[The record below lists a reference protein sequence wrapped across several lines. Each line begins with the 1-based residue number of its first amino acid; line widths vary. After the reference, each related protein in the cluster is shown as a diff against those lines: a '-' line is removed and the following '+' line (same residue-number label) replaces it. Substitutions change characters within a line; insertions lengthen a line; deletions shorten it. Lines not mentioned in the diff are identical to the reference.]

1 MHISL
6 PKIILV
12 QQIESQETLVNSVEA
27 YYKNF
32 LAALPRI
39 ALAIFIIVAGILIAR
54 LITNFYRKRILK
66 QADDPLMAR
75 FLAQAIKFILVCITI
90 MIGLQVAGLD
100 SFATGLLTAVG
111 GGAIILG
118 FAFQDIGKNF
128 LAGIILAF
136 SRPFNINDTIMIDEH
151 FGKVRAL
158 NFRYTHI
165 KTSDGRDI
173 FIPNSDVLTKPVQNY
188 TADGFFRN
196 DFIVGIG
203 YEDDIT
209 AVKEIIFNILDN
221 HEGVV
226 EDDDHQNFVIENE
239 LGPST
244 INLKVFFWVNTID
257 YRVTSRVLRG
267 QVIKKVIEALIEAEF
282 ILPGN
287 ITEIKLYGGQEDLP
301 LKLRKDPRDR
311 ELDLEDEKVQKNK
324 QRNKGE
330 KQS

>member
-1 MHISL
+1 M
-6 PKIILV
+6 
-12 QQIESQETLVNSVEA
+12 
-27 YYKNF
+27 
-32 LAALPRI
+32 
-39 ALAIFIIVAGILIAR
+39 AIFIIVAGILIAK
-54 LITNFYRKRILK
+54 LITNIYRKRILK
-66 QADDPLMAR
+66 KAEDPLMAR
-75 FLAQAIKFILVCITI
+75 FLAQAIKFILVSIAI

-100 SFATGLLTAVG
+100 GIATGLLTAVG
-111 GGAIILG
+111 GGAIVLG

-136 SRPFNINDTIMIDEH
+136 SRPFDIHDTIMIDTH

-173 FIPNSDVLTKPVQNY
+173 YIPNSDVLTKPVENY

-203 YEDDIT
+203 YEDDI
-209 AVKEIIFNILDN
+209 AKVKEIIFNILHS

-226 EDDDHQNFVIENE
+226 EDEDHQNFVIENE

-244 INLKVFFWVNTID
+244 INLKVFFWVDTKD
-257 YRVTSRVLRG
+257 YRVTSRILRG
-267 QVIKKVIEALIEAEF
+267 QVIKKVIEALIEAKF

-287 ITEIKLYGGQEDLP
+287 ITEIKLYSGQEDLP
-301 LKLRKDPRDR
+301 LKLRKDPRDK
-311 ELDLEDEKVQKNK
+311 ELDLEEKKVPKA
-324 QRNKGE
+324 
-330 KQS
+330 

>member
-1 MHISL
+1 MILSFIKL
-6 PKIILV
+6 AII
-12 QQIESQETLVNSVEA
+12 QTKEPSETIVNSIEM
-27 YYKNF
+27 YYDK
-32 LAALPRI
+32 LLVSLPRI
-39 ALAIFIIVAGILIAR
+39 ALAIFVIVAGVLIAR
-54 LITNFYRKRILK
+54 LITNIYKRRILK
-66 QADDPLMAR
+66 EAEDPLMAR
-75 FLAQAIKFILVCITI
+75 FLAQAIKIILIAIAI
-90 MIGLQVAGLD
+90 MLGLQVAGLD
-100 SFATGLLTAVG
+100 GIATGLLTAVG
-111 GGAIILG
+111 GGAIVLG

-136 SRPFNINDTIMIDEH
+136 SRPFDVNDTIMIDAH

-173 FIPNSDVLTKPVQNY
+173 YIPNSDVLTKPVENY

-203 YEDDIT
+203 YEDNIEK
-209 AVKEIIFNILDN
+209 VKAIILDILNN
-221 HEGVV
+221 HDGIVTDE
-226 EDDDHQNFVIENE
+226 DHQNFVIENE
-239 LGPST
+239 LTPST

-257 YRVTSRVLRG
+257 YRVASRIMRG

-311 ELDLEDEKVQKNK
+311 DLDLVEK
-324 QRNKGE
+324 E
-330 KQS
+330 K